1 MAGPPLPPHVDTVV
15 VGNGPSALILSYILH
30 GNIPYYDP
38 SRHHPDPIL
47 HSKLLKSPCLLDI
60 DVDDLTAHFS
70 ASRLSYS
77 TQALPIN
84 VLLDT
89 LRRPLA
95 DTEPEQLQS
104 CVQWEQEPGRSVS
117 HVVLG
122 NTPRA
127 GGQWADNPVAA
138 SWDIGA
144 LSYLEMLS
152 LPGYSFTEH
161 YQTLYGKAPVDF
173 HRPTRREV
181 ADYLATYPERVGIS
195 DTIYTSTTI
204 ENIVRSPTG
213 FHIYPHSI
221 HCNHLVLASGTFSH
235 LIPPR
240 PLLQPLLNLPPP
252 STLAAAPPTLVVGSG
267 FTAADIIISAPPTQ
281 RIIHI
286 FKWAPDARPSPLRAC
301 HPQAYPEYAGVYRR
315 MKLAAIKASGPRDVF
330 SPLKRAKSNPFFESR
345 DWESVYEGF
354 PNTVIKE
361 VDVQEA
367 GATVTLQ
374 SDDGMTLQRK
384 VAGLKYVVGR
394 RGSLQYLD
402 KSLQAEVFGHDGY
415 RVGDVASISGST
427 LRAKVEENL
436 EIAPDVFVIG
446 SLSGDSLVR
455 FAFGGCVYA
464 AREIMGRKEREPP
477 LPLLSPRIMKRN
489 NTLDAQER
497 KENQGS
503 RTADVKGG
511 EHAYIRA
518 NGHTDLGINRVQ
530 RRSFTNVGFGID
542 GRDSALSLEKDAAV
556 PIDLELAWRESGWWT
571 GSWALS

>member
-1 MAGPPLPPHVDTVV
+1 MARPPLPQSVDTVV

-38 SRHHPDPIL
+38 SRYHPDPIL

-60 DVDDLTAHFS
+60 DVDDLTAHFN

-104 CVQWEQEPGRSVS
+104 CVQWKHEPGNSVS

-152 LPGYSFTEH
+152 LPGYSLAEH
-161 YQTLYGKAPVDF
+161 YHTLHGNSPVDF

-181 ADYLATYPERVGIS
+181 ADYLATYPEEVGIS
-195 DTIYTSTTI
+195 DTIYTSTTVERI
-204 ENIVRSPTG
+204 ARTANG
-213 FHIYPHSI
+213 FHIRPHNI

-240 PLLQPLLNLPPP
+240 ALLQPLLNLPLP
-252 STLAAAPPTLVVGSG
+252 STPAALPTLVVGSG
-267 FTAADIIISAPPTQ
+267 FTAADIIISAPPSQ
-281 RIIHI
+281 KIIHI
-286 FKWAPDARPSPLRAC
+286 FKWAPDERPSPLRAC

-315 MKLAAIKASGPRDVF
+315 MKLAAINASGPRDVF
-330 SPLKRAKSNPFFESR
+330 SPLKRGKNNSFFETR
-345 DWESVYEGF
+345 DWDSVYEGL
-354 PNTVIKE
+354 PNTAIKE
-361 VDVQEA
+361 VQVQED

-374 SDDGMTLQRK
+374 DDDGRSFDRK
-384 VAGLKYVVGR
+384 VAGLDYVVGR
-394 RGSLQYLD
+394 RGSLQYLNE
-402 KSLQAEVFGHDGY
+402 SLQAEVVGHNGDS
-415 RVGDVASISGST
+415 VGDAASVSGLT

-436 EIAPDVFVIG
+436 EVAPDIFVIG
-446 SLSGDSLVR
+446 SLTGDSLVR
-455 FAFGGCVYA
+455 FAFGACVFA
-464 AREIMGRKEREPP
+464 AREIMGRKDLGSSLEP
-477 LPLLSPRIMKRN
+477 RTMNGRVI
-489 NTLDAQER
+489 LDAEESRQR
-497 KENQGS
+497 HRRSTAGLKEVGN
-503 RTADVKGG
+503 
-511 EHAYIRA
+511 AYLPA
-518 NGHTDLGINRVQ
+518 NGHTDLGVNRMEM
-530 RRSFTNVGFGID
+530 RSKHVGK
-542 GRDSALSLEKDAAV
+542 DSVLEIDAAK
-556 PIDLELAWRESGWWT
+556 PIDLGLAWRESGWWA
-571 GSWALS
+571 GSCALS

>member
-1 MAGPPLPPHVDTVV
+1 MAGPPFPPDVDTVV
-15 VGNGPSALILSYILH
+15 VGNGPSALILSYMLH

-47 HSKLLKSPCLLDI
+47 HSKLLKSPRLLDV
-60 DVDDLTAHFS
+60 DVDDLTAHFN

-77 TQALPIN
+77 TQAHPIN

-89 LRRPLA
+89 LQRPLA

-104 CVQWEQEPGRSVS
+104 CVQWKQEPGRSVS

-138 SWDIGA
+138 SWDVGA

-152 LPGYSFTEH
+152 LPGYSFAEH
-161 YQTLYGKAPVDF
+161 YQTRYGKPPVDF

-181 ADYLATYPERVGIS
+181 ADYLATYPERVGIR
-195 DTIYTSTTI
+195 DTIYTSTTV

-213 FHIYPHSI
+213 FHIHPHGI

-286 FKWAPDARPSPLRAC
+286 FKWAPDERPSPLRAC

-315 MKLAAIKASGPRDVF
+315 MKLAAIKASGPRVVF

-354 PNTVIKE
+354 PNTVIRA
-361 VDVQEA
+361 VDVQED

-374 SDDGMTLQRK
+374 TDDGMTLQRK
-384 VAGLKYVVGR
+384 VAGLEYVVGR

-402 KSLQAEVFGHDGY
+402 ESLQAEVLGHDGY
-415 RVGDVASISGST
+415 SVGDAASISGST

-436 EIAPDVFVIG
+436 EVAPDVFVIG

-464 AREIMGRKEREPP
+464 AREIMSRKERESPSSLL
-477 LPLLSPRIMKRN
+477 LPQTTNGTNI
-489 NTLDAQER
+489 LDANER
-497 KENQGS
+497 KKNEGS
-503 RTADVKGG
+503 RTAGINRG
-511 EHAYIRA
+511 ENAHTWA
-518 NGHTDLGINRVQ
+518 NGHTDLDVNRTEK
-530 RRSFTNVGFGID
+530 RLAHAGVGVD
-542 GRDSALSLEKDAAV
+542 GKDSALEKDAAV
-556 PIDLELAWRESGWWT
+556 PIDLEFAWRDSRWWT
-571 GSWALS
+571 GGCALS